1 MSFYTQEQLLEIGFK
16 SIGENCKISTKT
28 SIYRP
33 EEIEIGNNCRIDDFV
48 ILSGKIHLKN
58 NIHIAA
64 FCNLSAGECS
74 IFFEDFSGLA
84 YGCHVFTGTDDY
96 SGRTMTNP
104 TVPLEYKGL
113 KEKNIII
120 GKHAIIGT
128 NSIIMPGVNIAEGT
142 AVGALSMVTKST
154 KPWGIYFGNPAKRI
168 KERKKDLLSLEIEYL
183 ESKKK
188 YNKE

>member
-1 MSFYTQEQLLEIGFK
+1 MSYYTTEQLAEIGFK
-16 SIGENCKISTKT
+16 KIGTNCKISTKA

-33 EEIEIGNNCRIDDFV
+33 EEIEIGNDCRIDDFV

-74 IFFEDFSGLA
+74 ILFEDFSGLA
-84 YGCHVFTGTDDY
+84 YGCHVFTGSDDY

-104 TVPLEYKGL
+104 TIPLKYKNL

-128 NSIIMPGVNIAEGT
+128 NSIIMPGVTIAEGT

-168 KERKKDLLSLEIEYL
+168 KERKKDLLNLEMEYIK
-183 ESKKK
+183 EKSKK
-188 YNKE
+188 

>member
-1 MSFYTQEQLLEIGFK
+1 MSFYTQEQLLKIGFK
-16 SIGENCKISTKT
+16 SIGKNCKISSKA

-48 ILSGKIHLKN
+48 ILSGKIYLGN

-64 FCNLSAGECS
+64 FCNLSAGQCS
-74 IFFEDFSGLA
+74 ILFEDFSGLA

-104 TVPLEYKGL
+104 TVPLKYKGL

-120 GKHAIIGT
+120 GRHSIIGT

-168 KERKKDLLSLEIEYL
+168 KERKQDLLLLESEYL
-183 ESKKK
+183 KNEHD
-188 YNKE
+188 